1 MSRNTELKYG
11 GGVIKPVVDDNLTR
25 VENVLK
31 EHPAIRQVAVTYQ
44 QNGQGEDCLVAYLV
58 GDLAV
63 DRIPLKSE
71 CWCEDDQGKR
81 VKLGIAD
88 ISHNGVCLLNTPQAW
103 SIGKTINLYLDFPG
117 MIHPLR
123 ISTKVVWHQRQQ
135 PSWLDALGEWSFGSG
150 RKSNQ
155 SVGKSF
161 ALRNRTGVLF
171 TTTPE
176 TLKFIQSKI
185 KELSNQSGVSVQD
198 LRNSEPRIPLHTNV
212 RVCFADGRSFGWET
226 ENISLTGMRIQ
237 GVDGIWKK
245 GTELQLVLRLPGST
259 VKLNLRATVW
269 WHKGSQAGLC
279 LHLTPEEEAVIHE
292 GIQYIIFTQGL
303 SLSNLHYLL
312 ATKLTPEL
320 IPHNF
325 VMLEEMPFD
334 IHGRVDLSTL
344 PKPDF
349 LT

>member
-1 MSRNTELKYG
+1 MSINTELKYG
-11 GGVIKPVVDDNLTR
+11 GGVRKLVVDDNLTR

-44 QNGQGEDCLVAYLV
+44 QDRQGENYLVAYLV

-63 DRIPLKSE
+63 DRMPLRSE
-71 CWCEDDQGKR
+71 CWCEDAQGKR

-88 ISHNGVCLLNTPQAW
+88 ISHNGVCLLNTPQDW
-103 SIGKTINLYLDFPG
+103 SIGKTINLYLNFPG
-117 MIHPLR
+117 MTHPLR
-123 ISTKVVWHQRQQ
+123 IPTKVVWHQRQQ
-135 PSWLDALGEWSFGSG
+135 TSWLDSLGRLGNSKKPAPGD
-150 RKSNQ
+150 
-155 SVGKSF
+155 
-161 ALRNRTGVLF
+161 RTGVLF

-176 TLKFIQSKI
+176 TLKFLQNKI
-185 KELSNQSGVSVQD
+185 KELSNQGGVSVQD
-198 LRNSEPRIPLHTNV
+198 LRNSEPRIPLHANV

-226 ENISLTGMRIQ
+226 ENISLTGMRIR

-269 WHKGSQAGLC
+269 WHNGSQAGLR

-303 SLSNLHYLL
+303 SLSNLHCLL

-320 IPHNF
+320 IPYNF

-334 IHGRVDLSTL
+334 IHGRVDISAL